1 MHLYIHVP
9 FCKRR
14 CSYCDFAIAVRKQVP
29 GDEFVE
35 AIKREFELR
44 VGSVDTGGRL
54 DTLYFGGGTPSLL
67 SNHQLAELIRF
78 FGAELGLA
86 DGGVEITVEA
96 NPDDVTEEAVDAW
109 IGAGVNRFSVGVQSL
124 KPDVLEWM
132 HRPHTRDDC
141 FHALHT
147 LTVAGAESVSV
158 DVIFGLPAEL
168 GADPVDDVQR
178 LMDCGPDHFSAYG
191 LTVESG
197 TPLAKWMN
205 RGAVKSVSDEKY
217 ADEFLRLHD
226 LLTGPGFEHYEVS
239 NYALP
244 NKRSRHNQVYWS
256 GKPYLGLGPSAHS
269 FGAGVRRWNLRE
281 WAEYQ
286 LAMRAGA
293 DPVAGEETLTPE
305 QRLLERWYLGLR
317 TVTGVKIGRERG
329 AGSGPRHT
337 QAVGGERGDR
347 LWATIQVA
355 VDEGWLVVRE
365 GRVCATPAGWLR
377 LDAIVASL
385 TTSLEGG

>member
-29 GDEFVE
+29 GDEFVDTIE
-35 AIKREFELR
+35 REFVLR
-44 VGSVDTGGRL
+44 RASIDAVERL

-67 SNHQLAELIRF
+67 SNPQLAELIRF
-78 FGAELGLA
+78 FRAELGLA
-86 DGGVEITVEA
+86 DGGVEITIEA

-124 KPDVLEWM
+124 RPNVLEWM
-132 HRPHTRDDC
+132 HRPHTPDDC
-141 FHALHT
+141 LRALRT
-147 LTVAGAESVSV
+147 LKAAGAESVSV

-168 GADPVDDVQR
+168 RADPVGDVQR
-178 LMDCGPDHFSAYG
+178 LMDCEPDHVSAYG

-197 TPLAKWMN
+197 TPLAKWTN
-205 RGAVKSVSDEKY
+205 RGTAKPVSQERY

-226 LLTGPGFEHYEVS
+226 LLTDLGFEHYEVS

-244 NKRSRHNQVYWS
+244 EKRSRHNQVYWS

-281 WAEYQ
+281 WAAYQ
-286 LAMRAGA
+286 RAMRDGTDPTAGQ
-293 DPVAGEETLTPE
+293 ESLTVE
-305 QRLLERWYLGLR
+305 QRMLERWYLGLR
-317 TVTGVKIGRERG
+317 TVDGVRAREG
-329 AGSGPRHT
+329 DDHSPPIV
-337 QAVGGERGDR
+337 QA
-347 LWATIQVA
+347 A
-355 VDEGWLVVRE
+355 VDQGWLVVDE
-365 GRVCATPAGWLR
+365 GKVCATPAGWLR
-377 LDAIVASL
+377 LDAIIASL
-385 TTSLEGG
+385 TTSAEGG

>member
-44 VGSVDTGGRL
+44 VGSVDTGGCL

-67 SNHQLAELIRF
+67 SNPQLAELIRF
-78 FGAELGLA
+78 FGVELGLA

-124 KPDVLEWM
+124 KPEVLEWM

-168 GADPVDDVQR
+168 SADPVDDVQR

-256 GKPYLGLGPSAHS
+256 GKPYFGLGPSAHS

-286 LAMRAGA
+286 LAMRTGA
-293 DPVAGEETLTPE
+293 DPVAGEEILTPE
-305 QRLLERWYLGLR
+305 QLLLERWYLGLR
-317 TVTGVKIGRERG
+317 TVTGVRIRERG
-329 AGSGPRHT
+329 DPFS
-337 QAVGGERGDR
+337 
-347 LWATIQVA
+347 ATIQVA

>member
-35 AIKREFELR
+35 AIKQEFELR

-67 SNHQLAELIRF
+67 LNSQLAELIRF
-78 FGAELGLA
+78 FCAELGLA
-86 DGGVEITVEA
+86 DGGIEITVEA

-124 KPDVLEWM
+124 NPHVLEWM
-132 HRPHTRDDC
+132 HRPHTPDDC
-141 FHALHT
+141 FHALRT
-147 LTVAGAESVSV
+147 LTAAGAESVSV

-168 GADPVDDVQR
+168 RADPVDDVRR

-197 TPLAKWMN
+197 TPLAKWVN
-205 RGAVKSVSDEKY
+205 RGAVKSVSDENY
-217 ADEFLRLHD
+217 AHEFLQLHD
-226 LLTGPGFEHYEVS
+226 LLTGARFEHYEVS

-244 NKRSRHNQVYWS
+244 DKRSRHNQVYWS

-269 FGAGVRRWNLRE
+269 FGAGVRRWNLRQ

-286 LAMRAGA
+286 LTMRTGA

-317 TVTGVKIGRERG
+317 TVAGVRTSDREDPF
-329 AGSGPRHT
+329 S
-337 QAVGGERGDR
+337 
-347 LWATIQVA
+347 ATIQAA

-385 TTSLEGG
+385 TTLPEGG